1 MDSVMCSELRDQPDV
16 FDIDMPK
23 DHIVTS
29 SHQSDAR
36 RASCIIYD
44 DNQEDE
50 DMVDAHHVHEL
61 LSRVS
66 SSESLTKLE
75 D

>member
-1 MDSVMCSELRDQPDV
+1 MCSELRKQTDV
-16 FDIDMPK
+16 FDIDMPEV
-23 DHIVTS
+23 HQVTS
-29 SHQSDAR
+29 SPQLAAR
-36 RASCIIYD
+36 RASCVIYD
-44 DNQEDE
+44 DNQKDE

-66 SSESLTKLE
+66 SFESLSKLK